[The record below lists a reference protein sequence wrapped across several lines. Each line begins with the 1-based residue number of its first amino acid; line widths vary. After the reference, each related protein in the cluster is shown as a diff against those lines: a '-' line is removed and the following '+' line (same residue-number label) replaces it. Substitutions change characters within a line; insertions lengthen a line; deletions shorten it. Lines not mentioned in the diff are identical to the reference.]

1 MTVEILQTAKGRRIV
16 KQKRVARFTGRTGT
30 FTWNGRRG
38 GKRVANGVYVVRL
51 SVKDA
56 AGRTDARRVVV
67 RRKGGRFAKQGAFYL
82 ADACLPA

>member
-1 MTVEILQTAKGRRIV
+1 M
-16 KQKRVARFTGRTGT
+16 
-30 FTWNGRRG
+30 
-38 GKRVANGVYVVRL
+38 ANGVYVVRL

-67 RRKGGRFAKQGAFYL
+67 QKRKGSFAKRGKFYL